1 MAAMTY
7 MWMFALWLSG
17 APLMQAAAPTR
28 TIADAAWLAGC
39 WIQQSDTRQYDEQ
52 WMAPAGG
59 TMLGMSRTV
68 TRGKTSGWE
77 YLQLREEGADIFYVA
92 TPSNQA
98 QTRFKLTDA
107 RDGFLRF
114 ENPEHDF
121 PQVITYTRRDDG
133 SLLAQISGPMNGQTR
148 TIDFPMRRG
157 GC

>member
-1 MAAMTY
+1 M
-7 MWMFALWLSG
+7 
-17 APLMQAAAPTR
+17 PLMMHALIVAVWLTGSPAAQSPMPTR

-39 WIQQSDTRQYDEQ
+39 WIQQSETRQYDEQ
-52 WMAPAGG
+52 WMQPAGG
-59 TMLGMSRTV
+59 TMIGMSRTV
-68 TRGKTSGWE
+68 TRGKTPAWE
-77 YLQLREEGADIFYVA
+77 YLQLREEGSDVFYVA

-98 QTRFKLTDA
+98 QARFKLTDA

-121 PQVITYTRRDDG
+121 PQVITYTRRADG